1 MNQNIFIFIFCIVL
15 VSCTKIDRATTLQI
29 TSESATEMISSQD
42 PRFYQVDTTTN
53 EENDSIYSLLTVE
66 PDIYRNAF
74 HFFLEHKTAFYLF
87 QGKKIIYHNSGSE
100 FYKNE
105 NVRGDNYYFYPD
117 KGKAYYRI
125 KLTDDNELTFLVKH
139 SKKNILKDLIELRTA
154 ELRSKTDLIS
164 ENVPLFEINTFNTSL
179 TNADYQSAEV
189 KIITNNETITV
200 ASKLKIRGSSSKVF
214 PKKQLAFKAL
224 HQLYFKDIKISKS
237 VLYAPYSDK
246 SLIRNK
252 LSYDLF
258 SHMRGV
264 SNPSVFTNVL
274 LNGDYYGLYLLIE
287 HPKQQYA
294 KLISNPYT
302 NSFLVQIDKA
312 PHDIV
317 HYKKLEKGIHSA
329 YIIEL
334 PSNYSA
340 QKKTKIDSTLS
351 AFEESVM
358 NDDLSLM
365 DTSSFMDFIIL
376 NELSK
381 NIDAYRLS
389 TYLAF
394 DGAKVGLPIVWD
406 YNIAWGLAE
415 HGNAFS
421 PEGFVIDGDY
431 SDHLPFWWNSLWK
444 NKKFKSSLKRRYI
457 EHRKSVLSNDN
468 IFQLIIQFENTL
480 SVHQLLN
487 FKKWPLMGKKI
498 WPNKY
503 KSQSHKE
510 ELDLLE
516 TWIVQRL
523 TWLDQQ
529 WGKNTTQY

>member
-1 MNQNIFIFIFCIVL
+1 MKKLISIFIFCLVL
-15 VSCTKIDRATTLQI
+15 GSCTKIDIATLVQI
-29 TSESATEMISSQD
+29 TPESAAEIISSQD
-42 PRFYQVDTTTN
+42 PLLYQVDTSTHQ
-53 EENDSIYSLLTVE
+53 ENDSIYSLLFVE
-66 PDIYRNAF
+66 PDIVHNEF
-74 HFFLEHKTAFYLF
+74 HFFLEHKKAFYLF

-125 KLTDDNELTFLVKH
+125 KLTDDAELAFLVKH
-139 SKKNILKDLIELRTA
+139 AKKNKAKDLIELETA
-154 ELRSKTDLIS
+154 ELRSKTALLS
-164 ENVPLFEINTFNTSL
+164 ERVPLLEINTFNTPL
-179 TNADYQSAEV
+179 TDADYQNAEV
-189 KIITNNETITV
+189 KMITNNETITA

-214 PKKQLAFKAL
+214 PKKQLALKTL
-224 HQLYFKDIKISKS
+224 HQPYYKDITISKS

-252 LSYDLF
+252 LSYDLYAQ
-258 SHMRGV
+258 MRSV
-264 SNPSVFTNVL
+264 SNPSIFTNVL
-274 LNGDYYGLYLLIE
+274 LNGDYYGLYLLLE

-294 KLISNPYT
+294 KLMSSPDT
-302 NSFLVQIDKA
+302 NSFLVQIDRA
-312 PHDIV
+312 PCDIV
-317 HYKKLEKGIHSA
+317 HYKKIEKGINAA
-329 YIIEL
+329 YVIES

-340 QKKTKIDSTLS
+340 QKRTQIDLVLS
-351 AFEESVM
+351 AFEEAVLD
-358 NDDLSLM
+358 DDLSLM

-389 TYLAF
+389 TYLVF
-394 DGAKVGLPIVWD
+394 DGAKVGLPIAWD

-431 SDHLPFWWNSLWK
+431 SDHLPFWWNSLWE
-444 NKKFKSSLKRRYI
+444 NKKFQIALKHRYAV
-457 EHRKSVLSNDN
+457 HRKSVLRNDN
-468 IFQLIIQFENTL
+468 IGQLIEQFENTL
-480 SVHQLLN
+480 SAHQPLN

-498 WPNKY
+498 WPNKH

-510 ELDLLE
+510 ELDLLK
-516 TWIVQRL
+516 TWIEQRL
-523 TWLDQQ
+523 IWLDQQ
-529 WGKNTTQY
+529 WGTNATE